1 MERRPPAVTVA
12 LVAAVLVVV
21 VGVGYAV
28 SAMSGSGDSPS
39 PRSEQVVL
47 PSPTGHTGR
56 LAGSSPTTP
65 ATPKLHL
72 MQTYYLGPGP
82 RGPVLHQTTSIAPP
96 VGRVA
101 LSLDMLEEQPD
112 DPHYHSWWQPGWL
125 QTVTRAHGLISVDLG
140 DAPAGRPPTMDAPTA
155 TASVQQVVYTLQAVT
170 HSHDPVRFTR
180 NGKPATTVLGI
191 PVTTPVP
198 ARSPALAVSRMNL
211 LEPEMDEVYQSRKPY
226 TVSGT
231 GSTAQGLVTV
241 RVEQHG
247 RVLQTRTTRMSGS
260 GDPNRLYP
268 WKVVI
273 DVRRYAKGIYQ
284 VTATGPDPTD
294 PSLTVS
300 DEQPLH
306 LG

>member
-1 MERRPPAVTVA
+1 MERRSPAVTVA
-12 LVAAVLVVV
+12 LVAVVLVVV

-28 SAMSGSGDSPS
+28 SALSRTGGTSS
-39 PRSEQVVL
+39 PRSQQVVL
-47 PSPTGHTGR
+47 PSATDH
-56 LAGSSPTTP
+56 AGPAVRSSPTAQ
-65 ATPKLHL
+65 ATPKVHL
-72 MQTYYLGPGP
+72 LETYYLGPGP

-96 VGRVA
+96 VGGLS
-101 LSLDMLEEQPD
+101 LSLDMLEVQPD
-112 DPHYHSWWQPGWL
+112 DHHYHSWWQPGWL
-125 QTVTRAHGLISVDLG
+125 QTVRHTHGLISVDLG
-140 DAPAGRPPTMDAPTA
+140 DAPEGRPPAMDAPTA
-155 TASVQQVVYTLQAVT
+155 TASVQQIVYTLQAVT

-180 NGKPATTVLGI
+180 NDNPATAVLGI
-191 PVTTPVP
+191 PVTRPVQ
-198 ARSPALAVSRMNL
+198 ARPPALVVSRMNV
-211 LEPEMDEVYQSRKPY
+211 LEPEPDGVDKGRKPY

-247 RVLQTRTTRMSGS
+247 RVLQTKTTRMPGS
-260 GDPNRLYP
+260 GDPNRLYS

-273 DVRRYAKGIYQ
+273 DIRGYAKGTYQ
-284 VTATGPDPTD
+284 VTATGADPTD